1 MQKDCTIQAIFLKQK
16 RSCATKKSEVPL
28 KNLECHAWF
37 KHMFS

>member
-28 KNLECHAWF
+28 KNAHAWF